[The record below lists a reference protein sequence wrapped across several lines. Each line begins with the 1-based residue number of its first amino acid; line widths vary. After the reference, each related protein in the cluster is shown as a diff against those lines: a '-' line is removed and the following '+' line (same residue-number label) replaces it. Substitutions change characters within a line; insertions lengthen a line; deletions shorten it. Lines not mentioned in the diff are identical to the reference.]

1 MDYKELAE
9 KAREIDAKA
18 TPGPWMWDLREC
30 NHQCILT
37 TTHSGKYYVI
47 AGAAITSVGVGLI
60 HFAAGVIAAGVL
72 MLAGGVISAIF
83 GGDGQ

>member
-1 MDYKELAE
+1 MSKLD
-9 KAREIDAKA
+9 
-18 TPGPWMWDLREC
+18 PGGSLKKKKFYWTETA
-30 NHQCILT
+30 II
-37 TTHSGKYYVI
+37 V
-47 AGAAITSVGVGLI
+47 GAAITSVGVGLI

>member
-1 MDYKELAE
+1 MDKKKFDWTEA
-9 KAREIDAKA
+9 AIF
-18 TPGPWMWDLREC
+18 
-30 NHQCILT
+30 
-37 TTHSGKYYVI
+37 

-60 HFAAGVIAAGVL
+60 HFAACVIAAGVL

>member
-1 MDYKELAE
+1 MKKKKFDWTETA
-9 KAREIDAKA
+9 I
-18 TPGPWMWDLREC
+18 
-30 NHQCILT
+30 
-37 TTHSGKYYVI
+37 I

-60 HFAAGVIAAGVL
+60 HFASGVIAAGVL

>member
-1 MDYKELAE
+1 MKKKKFDWTEA
-9 KAREIDAKA
+9 AI
-18 TPGPWMWDLREC
+18 
-30 NHQCILT
+30 
-37 TTHSGKYYVI
+37 I

>member
-1 MDYKELAE
+1 MDKKKFDWTEA
-9 KAREIDAKA
+9 AIF
-18 TPGPWMWDLREC
+18 
-30 NHQCILT
+30 
-37 TTHSGKYYVI
+37 

-60 HFAAGVIAAGVL
+60 HFAAGVIAAGAF